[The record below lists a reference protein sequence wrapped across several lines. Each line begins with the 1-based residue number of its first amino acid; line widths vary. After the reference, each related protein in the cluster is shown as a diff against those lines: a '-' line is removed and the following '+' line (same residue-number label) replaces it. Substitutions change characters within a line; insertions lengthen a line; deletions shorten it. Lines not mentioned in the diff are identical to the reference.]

1 MRSYKLKTAATKT
14 LIMLALAGLS
24 GGAEASLMYYFDRTT
39 FEAQGTIVENYGFED
54 WGSTGQYAFPG
65 DPYTAHS
72 VTYTS
77 TQNVIMKS
85 DAWYGNSSNV
95 IINNYWSPLSGAI
108 VGTYD
113 MLGFDLGV
121 LGYTSLLDFTITT
134 NWGAVTYHN
143 VSVPNV
149 NAGMTFFGFVADP
162 GENITSMFFSSQLGG
177 GSAPALDNVT
187 LGTAGISPNAVPEP
201 GTVLLM
207 AAGLAGLAARR
218 RLARR

>member
-1 MRSYKLKTAATKT
+1 MRSYKLKSAVQKT
-14 LIMLALAGLS
+14 LVMLALAGLS
-24 GGAEASLMYYFDRTT
+24 AGAEASLIQYSDRTT
-39 FEAQGTIVENYGFED
+39 FKAQGTIVENYGFED
-54 WGSTGQYAFPG
+54 WGSSGMFASPG
-65 DPYTAHS
+65 DPYTAHG

-77 TQNVIMKS
+77 TNNLIVKPDS
-85 DAWYGNSSNV
+85 GYGNSSNI
-95 IINNYWSPLSGAI
+95 IINNWWSPISGAI

-121 LGYTSLLDFTITT
+121 LGSDSLLDFTITT
-134 NWGAVTYHN
+134 NVATYAFNN

-162 GENITSMFFSSQLGG
+162 GENITSMFFSSQLGL
-177 GSAPALDNVT
+177 SHAPALDNVT
-187 LGTAGISPNAVPEP
+187 LGTAGISPNPVPEP